1 MNIVYSFLM
10 LLSFSLLECIFGGD
24 PPPPPPPVCLIV
36 PQGGVENVSR
46 SKKPPALISIQCNL
60 TVHKTVKFNPRLR
73 DLINLTQQNG
83 FVGCVSK
90 WELSV
95 MISGAIDFITR
106 GREELVLQAVS
117 S

>member
-10 LLSFSLLECIFGGD
+10 LLSFSPLECIFGGD
-24 PPPPPPPVCLIV
+24 ISPPLCLIV
-36 PQGGVENVSR
+36 PQGRVENVSR

-90 WELSV
+90 WELSE